1 MPSNP
6 NRTGGFYS
14 IVYLRFICSPTF
26 FFRIFA
32 GQRDI
37 HSCNRHEDI
46 KESKEEQTNE
56 MRTRIWNDKEQ
67 VFCTWRRRF
76 VRLTPEEWVRQQ
88 ILESLETHYGYPHS
102 LIAVEVPIKVGEL
115 QKRCDAIVYDRTLR
129 PLMLIEFKAEQVPIS
144 QAVLDQAAVYNRKLN
159 VPYLLLSNG
168 KQSVVAHVLQ
178 SQYEYLNEIPLWK
191 QLSN

>member
-1 MPSNP
+1 MQNEE
-6 NRTGGFYS
+6 T
-14 IVYLRFICSPTF
+14 LTHA
-26 FFRIFA
+26 A
-32 GQRDI
+32 G
-37 HSCNRHEDI
+37 HEDI
-46 KESKEEQTNE
+46 KGSKEEQTNE

-67 VFCTWRRRF
+67 VFCAWRRRF

-88 ILESLETHYGYPHS
+88 VLASLETQCGYPHS

-115 QKRCDAIVYDRTLR
+115 QKRCDAIVYDKTLR

-144 QAVLDQAAVYNRKLN
+144 QAVFDQAAVYNRKLN

-178 SQYEYLNEIPLWK
+178 NQYEYLNEIPSWK